1 MTSHALAPI
10 AIFSFR
16 RPRHLAAT
24 LEALQRCPEFSA
36 SDVIAYSDGPRG
48 PSDSD
53 DVAEVRRLLRARKT
67 PNMTIVERPNN
78 VGLANSII
86 EAVTEITQ
94 RAGRV
99 IVIEDDLIL
108 QPAALAWLNRGLDAY
123 EAAEDVMQISAYQYR
138 SPFLARR
145 ETGSFQ
151 HFATTWGWATWAR
164 AWANFDAS
172 ASGWRAVRDDPSVR
186 RAFDSDGVYP
196 FSDML
201 EKQMS
206 GKLDSWGIRW
216 SWSVF
221 RNNGLTLMPPRSLV
235 RNIGFDGTA
244 THNSLGP
251 LKRFVTAPAPFLWQG
266 SEPPR
271 LPDRVVV
278 DPEAEAAFH
287 RALRGTHALRNH
299 RIKRVLARIGFARF
313 AT

>member
-145 ETGSFQ
+145 ETGGFQ

-164 AWANFDAS
+164 AWAKFDAS

-206 GKLDSWGIRW
+206 GKLDSWGIR
-216 SWSVF
+216 
-221 RNNGLTLMPPRSLV
+221 
-235 RNIGFDGTA
+235 
-244 THNSLGP
+244 
-251 LKRFVTAPAPFLWQG
+251 
-266 SEPPR
+266 
-271 LPDRVVV
+271 
-278 DPEAEAAFH
+278 
-287 RALRGTHALRNH
+287 
-299 RIKRVLARIGFARF
+299 
-313 AT
+313 